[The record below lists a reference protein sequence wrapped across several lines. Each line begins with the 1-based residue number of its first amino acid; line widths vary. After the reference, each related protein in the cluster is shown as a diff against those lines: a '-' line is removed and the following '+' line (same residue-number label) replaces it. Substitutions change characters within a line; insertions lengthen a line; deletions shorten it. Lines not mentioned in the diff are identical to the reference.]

1 MPTRQFL
8 VLTGAVYLVTG
19 LLAFAPIL
27 SVGFLGDDWF
37 FLDVIAKA
45 DNALV
50 SFAVFNARFTR
61 PIVAFTYYLNY
72 RYFGLWPVPAH
83 LAAVLLHVFNAWLV
97 CVLTLRL
104 APRPRR
110 LMGFGAGLIF
120 LLFAGHSEA
129 VAWVA
134 GMADAAVVPFLIGAL
149 LLFDRALDARKPGRW
164 MAAGWIVGACGLLGK
179 ETAMVLPALAG
190 AFGMSVLHA
199 ENWRRRLTR
208 TAIFAGGAALVCAGY
223 WMFRAYRFG
232 SALGAYSGMGT
243 SEGQRIGV
251 ARMFILRTF
260 VPPGRVAVYL
270 WVHHLDLVLL
280 AAVATAAGI
289 VALRDSQSRRGLAFV
304 AIATLIA
311 LGPALPLSISL
322 ASTLTERL
330 LYAATVFSSILT
342 AWLIVRLVQPPAL
355 AAIVIAAVA
364 AANAY
369 YLDKSNRTWKGEDA
383 VFRSVVSG
391 VRSLAAEHGPLERS
405 VFFLLNMPDTIERPF
420 VDGAAVFP
428 ALRLGTPAVEPPE
441 VHVRIVAMHTGSAP
455 GDVKV
460 EQSGRQFTV
469 DVGQNR
475 LVDEWLRDTDD
486 YTVVRRTPHQFT
498 VLLKP
503 ILRRAVIAT
512 WNRGQVRFLDEFEG
526 TGRPFGS
533 VDLPALDPACDGPSL
548 RFAGW
553 ALDDED
559 GVEVSVEREDEARGS
574 WRPLGAADWRRGTRP
589 DLTWAFHDFAS
600 PDRAEWNYWMP
611 CGAAGIPLPA
621 RIRVVARDR
630 RFHEAVIGTR
640 TVRPGRR

>member
-19 LLAFAPIL
+19 LLAFATVL

-149 LLFDRALDARKPGRW
+149 LLFDRALDAGKPGRW
-164 MAAGWIVGACGLLGK
+164 MASGWIVGACGLLGK

-223 WMFRAYRFG
+223 WLFRAYRFG

-289 VALRDSQSRRGLAFV
+289 VAFRDSQSRRVSGAPTRH
-304 AIATLIA
+304 ARRRAA
-311 LGPALPLSISL
+311 RGPRADRGHAYRLR
-322 ASTLTERL
+322 ARGCEGRTER
-330 LYAATVFSSILT
+330 
-342 AWLIVRLVQPPAL
+342 PPVYRRCGTEHAGRR
-355 AAIVIAAVA
+355 VA
-364 AANAY
+364 ARHARLRGRAK
-369 YLDKSNRTWKGEDA
+369 DPSPVHR
-383 VFRSVVSG
+383 
-391 VRSLAAEHGPLERS
+391 AAEAHSAPRRDRNVESRPGPL
-405 VFFLLNMPDTIERPF
+405 
-420 VDGAAVFP
+420 
-428 ALRLGTPAVEPPE
+428 
-441 VHVRIVAMHTGSAP
+441 P
-455 GDVKV
+455 G
-460 EQSGRQFTV
+460 
-469 DVGQNR
+469 
-475 LVDEWLRDTDD
+475 
-486 YTVVRRTPHQFT
+486 
-498 VLLKP
+498 
-503 ILRRAVIAT
+503 
-512 WNRGQVRFLDEFEG
+512 
-526 TGRPFGS
+526 
-533 VDLPALDPACDGPSL
+533 
-548 RFAGW
+548 
-553 ALDDED
+553 
-559 GVEVSVEREDEARGS
+559 
-574 WRPLGAADWRRGTRP
+574 
-589 DLTWAFHDFAS
+589 
-600 PDRAEWNYWMP
+600 
-611 CGAAGIPLPA
+611 
-621 RIRVVARDR
+621 
-630 RFHEAVIGTR
+630 
-640 TVRPGRR
+640 